1 MDLEKLLLV
10 VVPSEHCKSLDE
22 HGFHG
27 QHDLIYNSM
36 GYSFVGVLVTGVVL
50 SIAEMR

>member
-10 VVPSEHCKSLDE
+10 VVLSEHCKLLND

-27 QHDLIYNSM
+27 QHDLTYNRM